1 MRFVRGLLF
10 TPVVILISPVLL
22 VLGVII
28 LAAETKSGPLRSLFA
43 DEVRAYGIGIGFGRF
58 MQKVF
63 VPAYKHHV
71 QSFVLGA
78 AGVLV
83 VTVGLRGLGVLPV
96 VIVYLALGLEFTLL
110 VLWAITV
117 YFTEEEEIT
126 ENGKTLAHMAPPT
139 AGGAGNDK
147 LVASLNA
154 LCGQMAL
161 LEQRLRMTEARFE
174 QLGALNSSLQDLT
187 VRMNSLVGDQFN
199 LAVKREFEQ
208 ILAELA
214 KRASEN
220 NHPAQ

>member
-1 MRFVRGLLF
+1 MRVLRAIFF
-10 TPVVILISPVLL
+10 APVVLLISPVLV

-28 LAAETKSGPLRSLFA
+28 LAAETRSGPLRVLFF
-43 DEVRAYGIGIGFGRF
+43 DEVRTHGFAVGFGRF

-96 VIVYLALGLEFTLL
+96 YIVYMALALEFTLL

-126 ENGKTLAHMAPPT
+126 ENGKTLVHMTTPITPVN
-139 AGGAGNDK
+139 NDK
-147 LVASLNA
+147 LIASIKELS
-154 LCGQMAL
+154 GQMAL
-161 LEQRLRMTEARFE
+161 LESRLRMTETRFE
-174 QLGALNSSLQDLT
+174 QLSSLNNSLQDLT
-187 VRMNSLVGDQFN
+187 SRMNTLVGDQFN

-208 ILAELA
+208 MLAELG
-214 KRASEN
+214 KRVSGN
-220 NHPAQ
+220 NSPAE